1 MTLKQIARPALL
13 VAPDGWVA
21 VTTRPEDLEA
31 WNPGAVKRY
40 AAMGVEVFSADHRI
54 WKFEGFDVVASPTFL
69 EKLRMWSMGLPALST
84 VDIHLREEPG
94 DALGRLRAA
103 FQAALEKDC
112 DCKLPRQR
120 DISEVEFRA
129 VGFSSGLVCCL
140 SLNWRGG
147 RFPRDAWGR
156 SSL

>member
-1 MTLKQIARPALL
+1 MTLKEIARPALL
-13 VAPDGWVA
+13 VAADGWVA
-21 VTTRPEDLEA
+21 VTTSAEDQEA

-40 AAMGVEVFSADHRI
+40 AAMGVEVFSADGRM
-54 WKFEGFDVVASPTFL
+54 WKFEGFDVVASPTFP

-112 DCKLPRQR
+112 DVLTQFKTREEILAGLEGTGSVSDFIKRLR
-120 DISEVEFRA
+120 RMRV
-129 VGFSSGLVCCL
+129 VG
-140 SLNWRGG
+140 
-147 RFPRDAWGR
+147 A
-156 SSL
+156 

>member
-21 VTTRPEDLEA
+21 VTTRPGDLAA

-40 AAMGVEVFSADHRI
+40 AGMGVEVFSADHRI
-54 WKFEGFDVVASPTFL
+54 WKFEGFDIVASPTFL

-112 DCKLPRQR
+112 DVLTQFKTREEIL
-120 DISEVEFRA
+120 A
-129 VGFSSGLVCCL
+129 GLEGAASV
-140 SLNWRGG
+140 
-147 RFPRDAWGR
+147 PDAIRRLRRLRVVHPQG
-156 SSL
+156 